1 MQSHAQQQANLDQQG
16 QALKAHFLIKKHED
30 FRAFMNGKTKL
41 RRINKTFNTNQKEF
55 KIKSN
60 ILDT

>member
-1 MQSHAQQQANLDQQG
+1 MQSHVQQQANLDRQG

-30 FRAFMNGKTKL
+30 SRAFVNSKTKL
-41 RRINKTFNTNQKEF
+41 RRVNKTFNTNQKEF
-55 KIKSN
+55 KIESN